1 MQTDNGNRT
10 GYDVSALDP
19 SDDNPLDVVPLSKKK
34 GQDTWQDRQHSLCKG
49 LIYLRGVA
57 HDCVLYFV
65 TII

>member
-10 GYDVSALDP
+10 RCGSSALDP

-34 GQDTWQDRQHSLCKG
+34 GQDKRQDRQHGLCKG
-49 LIYLRGVA
+49 LIHLRHVA